1 MKKTV
6 LTVALLLLAGSAQA
20 TDLLRCLNVDGRE
33 ILLTD
38 EICSV
43 APKLRRAHVRSTK
56 IEPALEGCY
65 SYDAKKDRVITNW
78 YASGTVYAYDM
89 KRFSYIGPR
98 RMYMSITRVDE

>member
-6 LTVALLLLAGSAQA
+6 LSVALLLLAGSAHA

-56 IEPALEGCY
+56 TEPALEGCY

-89 KRFSYIGPR
+89 KRFRLAVPGQR
-98 RMYMSITRVDE
+98 TLVVRSIAA